1 MSILEAIVIFLCG
14 SLFGGLL
21 FKTLKEYSE
30 KAKKDKLVDKI
41 NNQFKQ
47 LLSNISIGKSVFK
60 NRVNNTV
67 FIGTRLEEYGDVEVV
82 YMMDN
87 KDVAIFKENKCIY
100 TSEGVK
106 KEVVDDLTH
115 IIERRYKTQIN
126 DIIDI
131 LGFKFYRE
139 EFEKSFGVKMDDI
152 KKQLGIESDSSE
164 IDKIKKENES
174 KFDIDYILDKI
185 NKKGIDSLTFEER
198 IFLDEYSKRK

>member
-1 MSILEAIVIFLCG
+1 MVILEVLIVFLAGVIF
-14 SLFGGLL
+14 GGMLY
-21 FKTLKEYSE
+21 KTINNYSE
-30 KAKKDKLVDKI
+30 NAKKEKIVNKI

-47 LLSNISIGKSVFK
+47 LLSNVSMGNSVFK

-67 FIGTRLEEYGDVEVV
+67 FIGSNLKEHGDVDVV

-115 IIERRYKTQIN
+115 TIERRYKTQIN
-126 DIIDI
+126 DVIDI

-139 EFEKSFGVKMDDI
+139 EFEKSFNVNMDDF
-152 KKQLGIESDSSE
+152 KKQLGLEESDV
-164 IDKIKKENES
+164 DKIKKDNES
-174 KFDIDYILDKI
+174 KFDIDDILDKI
-185 NKKGIDSLTFEER
+185 SKQGINSLTFEER
-198 IFLDEYSKRK
+198 IFLDEYSKKNG